1 MNNTITITGRLT
13 KKAEIRTS
21 EKGNKVAS
29 FTLAADQREGSLFID
44 VKAFGKT
51 ADVIESY
58 TDKGKQVVVFGE
70 LNQRTYQNKDG
81 INVRVNEILA
91 LGIQLLGSKNDT
103 EKQPEVN
110 QEKPKLDDLFD
121 DDNLPF

>member
-13 KKAEIRTS
+13 KKAEVRTS

-29 FTLAADQREGSLFID
+29 FTLAANQREGALFID

-51 ADVIESY
+51 ADVVESY

-110 QEKPKLDDLFD
+110 QEKPNVEEEADDL
-121 DDNLPF
+121 PF

>member
-13 KKAEIRTS
+13 KKAEVRTS

-29 FTLAADQREGSLFID
+29 FTLAADQREGALFID

-51 ADVIESY
+51 ADVVESY

-70 LNQRTYQNKDG
+70 LNQRTYQNKDS

-110 QEKPKLDDLFD
+110 QEKPNVEEEADDL
-121 DDNLPF
+121 PF